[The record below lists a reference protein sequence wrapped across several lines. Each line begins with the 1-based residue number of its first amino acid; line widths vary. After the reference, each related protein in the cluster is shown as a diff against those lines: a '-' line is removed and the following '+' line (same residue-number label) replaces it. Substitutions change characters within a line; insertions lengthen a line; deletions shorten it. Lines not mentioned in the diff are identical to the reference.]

1 MVSCD
6 YTVKGGG
13 DMSSSINIF
22 LGDYQLVVAEPLSCG
37 RHLTQPETLIVTRQ
51 DNNQPLA
58 IIRWEEGLV
67 IENRWQLGLTWS
79 GQTLYLSHDEEQPQS
94 PFVEEEG
101 VVATSKA
108 ALYYRLGG
116 TSNG

>member
-1 MVSCD
+1 M
-6 YTVKGGG
+6 
-13 DMSSSINIF
+13 
-22 LGDYQLVVAEPLSCG
+22 
-37 RHLTQPETLIVTRQ
+37 
-51 DNNQPLA
+51 
-58 IIRWEEGLV
+58 V

-101 VVATSKA
+101 VVETSKA

-116 TSNG
+116 TANG